1 MFLKRKKEKKK
12 KNQPRFKYKFRV
24 KQSHILLSTQSQRNE
39 DIEPDIGEDQSDDGD
54 DGEQGQDDAVV
65 NSDVEEEWMVAEE
78 VGEILGNKDGEED
91 NHGDRVPEEVKDED
105 EERDEHV
112 IHAEMIEVVLD
123 VGGGFAECVRVRE

>member
-1 MFLKRKKEKKK
+1 
-12 KNQPRFKYKFRV
+12 
-24 KQSHILLSTQSQRNE
+24 
-39 DIEPDIGEDQSDDGD
+39 
-54 DGEQGQDDAVV
+54 
-65 NSDVEEEWMVAEE
+65 MVAEE

-123 VGGGFAECVRVRE
+123 VGGGVNEENGWTSSRHGRRVMKTERAVAMLVVVVDVEGSVL